1 MLIKLKTYIE
11 MKKFFTMALAI
22 TAAAA
27 MAGCKSQKT
36 LSEAATVADPVEEV
50 QEVAPIQYHQPAQSQ
65 PAPKQKPELKAGDRA
80 EKVSTVNAAEA
91 SLLKDYNVV
100 VGSFGSPVNA
110 EAYKVTMQQRGYTA
124 FLVKNEAGMYRVVAG
139 SYDTREQAEPVRDRI
154 RAAYPSE
161 QGTCADA
168 WLLIPKR

>member
-1 MLIKLKTYIE
+1 
-11 MKKFFTMALAI
+11 MKKFFTMALAVSVAVAL
-22 TAAAA
+22 T
-27 MAGCKSQKT
+27 GCKSQKT

-50 QEVAPIQYHQPAQSQ
+50 KEVTPIQYHKPSQTQPVAKQ
-65 PAPKQKPELKAGDRA
+65 APVLKAGDRA
-80 EKVSTVNAAEA
+80 EKVTTVNGAEA

-110 EAYKVTMQQRGYTA
+110 EAYKVTMQQRGYAA

-139 SYDTREQAEPVRDRI
+139 SFDTREQAEPVRDSI

>member
-1 MLIKLKTYIE
+1 
-11 MKKFFTMALAI
+11 MKKFFTMALAVSVAVAL
-22 TAAAA
+22 T
-27 MAGCKSQKT
+27 GCKSQKT
-36 LSEAATVADPVEEV
+36 LSEAATIADPVEEV
-50 QEVAPIQYHQPAQSQ
+50 KEVTPIQYHKPSQTQPV
-65 PAPKQKPELKAGDRA
+65 AGDRA
-80 EKVSTVNAAEA
+80 EKVTTVNDAEA

-110 EAYKVTMQQRGYTA
+110 EAYKVTMQQRGYAA

-139 SYDTREQAEPVRDRI
+139 SFDTREQAEPVRDSI